1 MELPLDAAT
10 VESGVVSNDVRLAR
24 QAEQA
29 ADSELAASAKALVAS
44 GRMEEA
50 RERFS
55 TLVSRQQRRALRIA
69 YYFLRDS
76 DEAEEAVQ
84 EAFIRVFTRISTYQ
98 EGMPFEVWF
107 TRILING
114 CLDRQ
119 KARRRRLRWLVPS
132 DGRAEGETGRVEK
145 ASSLAPS
152 PEDIL
157 VARERRS
164 QILRAI
170 ETLPDRQRTVASLSV
185 LEGLSPR
192 EVSALTGMNQS
203 TVRVHL
209 FRALRKLR
217 DLLGGTN

>member
-1 MELPLDAAT
+1 MDLPLDAAT
-10 VESGVVSNDVRLAR
+10 VETEVVSNDVRLAR

-29 ADSELAASAKALVAS
+29 ADSELAASAKALAAS

-69 YYFLRDS
+69 YYFLRDAS
-76 DEAEEAVQ
+76 EAEEAVQ
-84 EAFIRVFTRISTYQ
+84 EAFIRVFTRISSYQ
-98 EGMPFEVWF
+98 EGLPFEVWF

-119 KARRRRLRWLVPS
+119 KARRRRLRWLVPA
-132 DGRAEGETGRVEK
+132 DGGAEGEKGRIER
-145 ASSLAPS
+145 ATSLAPS
-152 PEDIL
+152 PEDVL
-157 VARERRS
+157 VASEWRS
-164 QILRAI
+164 RVMKAI
-170 ETLPDRQRTVASLSV
+170 EALPDKQRTVVSLCV
-185 LEGLSPR
+185 LEELSPR

-209 FRALRKLR
+209 FRAVRKLR
-217 DLLGGTN
+217 DLLGGTK